1 MCVCVCVCA
10 RVCVPMGKEIN
21 MLATEIFAEE
31 TVCKEP
37 GDKYFSDGM
46 KTFTTLIFAVETLCG
61 EPGDKYLRRRFL
73 PTKLYVR
80 NRVINILARGWK

>member
-1 MCVCVCVCA
+1 MIHTSGVCVCVCVCVCA

-46 KTFTTLIFAVETLCG
+46 KTFTMMIFAVETVCW
-61 EPGDKYLRRRFL
+61 EQGDKYLGDGDFCRQRFL
-73 PTKLYVR
+73 
-80 NRVINILARGWK
+80 